1 MAIIMAKRSKI
12 AVVEI
17 HGTIGASVKSSEM
30 EKILG
35 RVRQDPSFRAL
46 VLDIDSG
53 GGSASPSDYI
63 YRAAKRI
70 AGRKP
75 VVACIRGVGASGA
88 YMIACAAHRIVAAPG
103 AIVGSIGVI
112 SVRPALEQL
121 LERAGIGV
129 NVNKSGKFKD
139 LGAPWREITP
149 EENEKIQ
156 ELIDDSYDSFVEIVS
171 ESRDLDTERVKEL
184 ATGAVYLAPRGLEAG
199 LVDELGDLDRALE
212 LAAEAAGIPKR
223 PVYLRP
229 PRGLRARLL
238 GPVADTLVESVAEQI
253 ERRLT
258 QGRYG
263 L

>member
-1 MAIIMAKRSKI
+1 MAIIMARRGKI

-30 EKILG
+30 EKILN
-35 RVRQDPSFRAL
+35 RARQDHSFRAL

-53 GGSASPSDYI
+53 GGSAAPSDYI
-63 YRAAKRI
+63 YRSVKRF

-103 AIVGSIGVI
+103 AVVGSIGVI

-121 LERAGIGV
+121 LERTGIGI

-149 EENEKIQ
+149 EENQKIQ
-156 ELIDDSYDSFVEIVS
+156 ELIDDSYDSFVKIVS
-171 ESRDLDTERVKEL
+171 ESRNMDEDRVREL
-184 ATGAVYLAPRGLEAG
+184 ATGEVYLAPRGMETG

-212 LAAEAAGIPKR
+212 LAANAAGVPKR

-229 PRGLRARLL
+229 PRGLRSRLL
-238 GPVADTLVESVAEQI
+238 GSVAESFVESVADHV

>member
-17 HGTIGASVKSSEM
+17 HGTIGASVKSPEM
-30 EKILG
+30 EKILN
-35 RVRQDPSFRAL
+35 RVREDPSFRAL

-63 YRAAKRI
+63 YRAVKRVS
-70 AGRKP
+70 GRKP
-75 VVACIRGVGASGA
+75 VVACVRGVGASGA

-129 NVNKSGKFKD
+129 NVNKSGKYKD
-139 LGAPWREITP
+139 LGAPWREMTD
-149 EENEKIQ
+149 EESEKIQ
-156 ELIDDSYDSFVEIVS
+156 ELIDDSYDSFVKIVA
-171 ESRDLDTERVKEL
+171 ESRELDEDRVREL
-184 ATGAVYLAPRGLEAG
+184 ATGEIYLAPRGMEVG
-199 LVDELGDLDRALE
+199 LVDELGDLERALE
-212 LAAEAAGIPKR
+212 LAANAAGIPKR
-223 PVYLRP
+223 PVHLRP
-229 PRGLRARLL
+229 PRGLRARIL
-238 GPVADTLVESVAEQI
+238 GPVADSLVESVADQI
-253 ERRLT
+253 ERRLS